1 MNLMMYLGNDLI
13 ESVPVEQGMLSKPG
27 FLGKYKRALKEK
39 YKDLLSSVP
48 DAPEFFVINFTET
61 SPASETAVG
70 PGRA

>member
-13 ESVPVEQGMLSKPG
+13 ESVTVDQGMLSKPG

-61 SPASETAVG
+61 SQTGEPTAG